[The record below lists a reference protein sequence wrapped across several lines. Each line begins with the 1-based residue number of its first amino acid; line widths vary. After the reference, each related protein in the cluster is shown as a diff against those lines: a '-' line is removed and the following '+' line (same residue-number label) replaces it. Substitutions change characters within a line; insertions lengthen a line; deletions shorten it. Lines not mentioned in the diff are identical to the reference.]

1 MIKSR
6 FDTERVSV
14 KIGLVFSRFGISPN
28 TWTVMSLI
36 PAVLGFITLVVFQN
50 LPVSLF
56 FFILSGGIDAIDGAV
71 ARVTRSISAL
81 GAFLDGVIDRYVEI
95 LLYTGLL
102 FYLFHHGDVL
112 GIPNPFLICLLIFG
126 ALMPTYIRAYAHHRG
141 VVTDPTDQRRMGG
154 ILERPER
161 LTLIYIGMFLGS
173 FDVIWLVCVI
183 ALTAFLANIT
193 AFQRLW
199 FVVSYAEGDI

>member
-36 PAVLGFITLVVFQN
+36 PAVLGFITLVVFNN
-50 LPVSLF
+50 LPASLF

-102 FYLFHHGDVL
+102 FYLFHKDVS

-154 ILERPER
+154 ILERAER

-173 FDVIWLVCVI
+173 VSGDIWLIYVI
-183 ALTAFLANIT
+183 ALTAVLANIT
-193 AFQRLW
+193 ALQRLW